1 MINQWY
7 LVTNVPFAFQ
17 EMATVTIVVT
27 LAALSTMCHAQHPQ
41 IESVIFQHHHAVYT
55 TKSYWLITTIHD
67 FSSFPTSLNTIK
79 ANLDNTFTEAVTM
92 LNRLID
98 IAKSHK
104 REEQYKPYIQLFKM
118 TCNDIL
124 HLYSLHR
131 ENNKHFLDLL
141 IVLDPVGSR
150 NKRALLPLGGFFKSL
165 FCTASN
171 KDVQKIKN
179 AVQNLAKRQ
188 NNQGALLSEALSLIN
203 ITRVNVEDNRHAIND
218 LINATDYLLE
228 RTKEIKHI
236 KDELNALRTFV
247 IAHSEL
253 NLIVT
258 ELRDNIS
265 KFRSHLENLELTL
278 DTLGLNKLA
287 PSVISPTKLQNT
299 LLTIQNGL
307 PKNLQLPVDPTEDL
321 FHYYRY
327 LSCESFV
334 VGHIFSTITM
344 VPLLDTSS
352 TFNLFELHNLA
363 IPDTSLNLS
372 VSYAIESKFIAI
384 SESNQHFALLS
395 DQDYYKCSDNYNH
408 YCSFASPLYLAHHHE
423 SCVMA
428 LYRKANNEIKQ
439 FCQVQF
445 SKHITSK
452 AVYLGKGLWTILVT
466 KPENLKITC
475 IDKPNKLLKINGPI
489 KLIQLEKSCTGYAD
503 TFILPAYFEGHSQI
517 ENNMGPNIEPIN
529 TSFNASQFQI
539 WQNLNLSNPT
549 ARKFNLHKLEG
560 MKKYYIANVHSA
572 LQEYA
577 LRFTRGQ

>member
-1 MINQWY
+1 M
-7 LVTNVPFAFQ
+7 
-17 EMATVTIVVT
+17 
-27 LAALSTMCHAQHPQ
+27 
-41 IESVIFQHHHAVYT
+41 
-55 TKSYWLITTIHD
+55 
-67 FSSFPTSLNTIK
+67 
-79 ANLDNTFTEAVTM
+79 DNTFTEAVTM

-165 FCTASN
+165 FGTASN
-171 KDVQKIKN
+171 KDVQKIKK

-188 NNQGALLSEALSLIN
+188 NNQVALLSEALSLIN

-236 KDELNALRTFV
+236 KDELNPLRTFV

-258 ELRDNIS
+258 ELRDNIN

-321 FHYYRY
+321 FHYYKY

-334 VGHIFSTITM
+334 VAHIFSTITM

-352 TFNLFELHNLA
+352 KFNLFELHNLA

-372 VSYAIESKFIAI
+372 VSYAIESNFIAI

-395 DQDYYKCSDNYNH
+395 DQDYYKCSGNYNH

-423 SCVMA
+423 SCVMV
-428 LYRKANNEIKQ
+428 LYRKVNNEIKQ

-452 AVYLGKGLWTILVT
+452 AVYLGKGQWTILVK

-489 KLIQLEKSCTGYAD
+489 KLIHLKNLVQVMLTPSFYQHILKVIVKWKIIWVQKLNQL
-503 TFILPAYFEGHSQI
+503 ILPL
-517 ENNMGPNIEPIN
+517 MLPN
-529 TSFNASQFQI
+529 S
-539 WQNLNLSNPT
+539 
-549 ARKFNLHKLEG
+549 KFGK
-560 MKKYYIANVHSA
+560 I
-572 LQEYA
+572 
-577 LRFTRGQ
+577 